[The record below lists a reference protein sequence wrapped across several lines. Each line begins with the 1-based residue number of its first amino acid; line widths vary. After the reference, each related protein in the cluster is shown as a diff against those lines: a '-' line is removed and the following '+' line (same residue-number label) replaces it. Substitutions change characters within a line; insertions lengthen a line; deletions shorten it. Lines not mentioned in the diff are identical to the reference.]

1 MAKFFTPIQT
11 KAPANAETFNAPLAE
26 LDTQIDSNA
35 SQLAEQLALIQA
47 HAAALQQQLTAIQ
60 TNAAAIATQGE
71 LVEELAADSTVHD
84 QQIEALDGRLDTA
97 EADIQ
102 SQGTA
107 IDGLTSRIGTA
118 ETDVNGLK
126 TAMDGLDDDLTGI
139 ETDVSGLKADM
150 TDVKG
155 RMTTAEGDIDNLE
168 ADMTATKGRV
178 TTAEGDIDNLEADM
192 TATQGRLTTA
202 EGDIDSLETDVDGLN
217 TRVTDLEQAPGY
229 TLPAATASDL
239 GGVKVGDGLEI
250 DQDGVLSASGGGGSY
265 AAICTTAAN
274 VVEKTITI
282 PGIMSYY
289 DGLTVDIVLTAGHT
303 ATGTMKFNIN
313 GLGSKTVLYY
323 PYSTT
328 WITIHAVYY
337 DGQFRTNSYLAGGAN
352 SITPKPNSVNYTE
365 ENLIPTTLSAGL
377 YYLTVNDKKC
387 IVNVIYVSLFG
398 HEYTLTYLPQNVN
411 DTPVIKKRYG
421 LYKAGSGWTYTSWVQ
436 IYPAI

>member
-1 MAKFFTPIQT
+1 MAKYYTPIAQ
-11 KAPANAETFNAPLAE
+11 KAPANAATFNAPLTE

-35 SQLAEQLALIQA
+35 QQLAEQLALIQA
-47 HAAALQQQLTAIQ
+47 HAAALQQQLSAIQ
-60 TNAAAIATQGE
+60 QNAANIAAQGE

-84 QQIEALDGRLDTA
+84 QQLEALDGRLDTA

-107 IDGLTSRIGTA
+107 ISGLSGRVGQTETNINGLQTA
-118 ETDVNGLK
+118 VNGLD
-126 TAMDGLDDDLTGI
+126 DGL
-139 ETDVSGLKADM
+139 